1 MSVHELVGDL
11 EKKLRFYNQPLPP
24 DNPSK
29 AASYHQILANL
40 LFCADI
46 YPLALTK
53 EVVRRLLESKLP
65 WPTHDGGHE
74 SLSISV
80 SLDELLKLRVITFS
94 AGLLEMVRLVSPE
107 EDMPEKLKS
116 QLEALAFLDRIRRGD
131 GLVQPYV
138 RVLRSK
144 VDTSHLLMLADH
156 LEPMGDGVSVSVTM
170 DDIVVVG
177 RALWKMMRDR
187 SRNSQRVFLNWMVK
201 MAISSEHY
209 FIFDIFPRGCQEQ
222 DDFLDIMLEFILA
235 DDSLRDTW
243 QDCAIDVALASN
255 RLDILAYDAGPPM
268 SFTATPK
275 DDVVPETKGNVVRA
289 YCSELDIRQLNWILD
304 DLARRAPVDA
314 LDMMDW
320 WVDAQRGRYSD
331 YGYLFHMVL
340 AIVKNERLSHSSH
353 SSFLRTQQLVSLIY
367 QSPRMARYLL
377 VEVNLT
383 KYFCFLL
390 SELGTSHLGFIKIY
404 KEASRIL
411 LNLSDA
417 VDFSHI
423 WKGVLVEQALHIYSI
438 VHSSGVN
445 ENAPEAICNIHD
457 LVAWLVEQELVRS
470 PSRHTFSGS
479 FVEKLKAVLEEIPY
493 SDGNGGFLLG
503 DRASSTASIVM
514 KRGRTRNYR
523 PGEVP
528 LGEWVFL
535 SWCLEGMGPA
545 SIVHDKSV
553 RQRIQAAGNYLIHDY
568 LKVLEEKTGENGSG
582 GDEPLVFDELGWWL
596 LSKTSS
602 AGLFSRFI
610 HVMETYE
617 PVMAVEDSSNRRKL
631 VSAARMHTRVL
642 LQILTRGNEKGIRD
656 QATEALLLLVER
668 FGFDPQCLSGMFSVL
683 NEQSEY
689 TPVRLWLAVARAAND
704 FDDEK
709 FSHLLHILKEE
720 PCTLGCLLRLY
731 CETVSEQ
738 RRTQVHG
745 ILTTWHV
752 RDDELFWTPEIRAMS
767 ILAAN
772 SGLPQIAKYL
782 ADYGLENARAQ
793 HRESFKTL
801 SDLFRLKEIFDTDDL
816 VGQDK
821 INVLVKCKID
831 VDVHADTEKD
841 AFRVR
846 KNEFEYF
853 KRYLIAHVLID
864 MDPDKAVS
872 DFTRLYRERRQLE
885 YLIGKLKASLGKI
898 KAGGGGRKSEFQRL
912 YQDWYADY
920 KALKFP
926 ELSAADL
933 AIVLGVLSEAE
944 DSSGY
949 QYYWNQLSDFQRASP
964 EVAKVHRDYLQRCGG
979 ALPVGQ
985 YLDFFKNIHGETP
998 GLLDESSMKTERDLL
1013 GSWLKNDELSTV
1025 VDDAVSR
1032 KLALLPHGPNEYDTD
1047 EIAETVLCD
1056 VRKVCES
1063 LLKRKS
1069 NLRRRKNGG
1078 KQVMPLDEEN
1088 MINDWLVEIWHSRVN
1103 RYEWSVTDQ
1112 SRMGASGS
1120 RGGVGEVDAVL
1131 SGRHSTLSILEAFRL
1146 GRKNSSTVAEHL
1158 DKLAG
1163 YNTVGASVLC
1173 VVVYSVASKFDEL
1186 CNWYEEKVLK
1196 HRYLGFS
1203 GKNYVPLERVAPED
1217 KPHLKIFRE
1226 VKMVDTRSSVH
1237 IYHFLLDLKN
1247 E

>member
-1 MSVHELVGDL
+1 MSVHKLVEDL
-11 EKKLRFYNQPLPP
+11 EKKLQFYNQNLPP
-24 DNPSK
+24 DNPLRD
-29 AASYHQILANL
+29 ASYHQILASL
-40 LFCADI
+40 LFRADI
-46 YPLALTK
+46 YPLALTR
-53 EVVRRLLESKLP
+53 EVVRGLLESKLP
-65 WPTHDGGHE
+65 WPTYDGGHE

-107 EDMPEKLKS
+107 EDMPDKLRS

-131 GLVQPYV
+131 GLVQPHV
-138 RVLRSK
+138 RIVRSK
-144 VDTSHLLMLADH
+144 EDVSHLLMLADH
-156 LEPMGDGVSVSVTM
+156 LEPMGDGISVSVTM
-170 DDIVVVG
+170 DDIAGVG
-177 RALWKMMRDR
+177 RALWKAMRGRPGD
-187 SRNSQRVFLNWMVK
+187 SQCVFFNWMVK
-201 MAISSEHY
+201 MAISSGHS
-209 FIFDIFPRGCQEQ
+209 FVFDIFPRGCQEQ
-222 DDFLDIMLEFILA
+222 EEFLDVILEFILA
-235 DDSLRDTW
+235 DDSLRDSW

-255 RLDILAYDAGPPM
+255 RLDILVYDAGPPM

-275 DDVVPETKGNVVRA
+275 GDVVPETKGNVVRA

-304 DLARRAPVDA
+304 DLARRAPVDE

-353 SSFLRTQQLVSLIY
+353 SSFLRTQQLVSLID

-383 KYFCFLL
+383 KYSCFLL
-390 SELGTSHLGFIKIY
+390 SELGTSHLGFIKVY

-417 VDFSHI
+417 VDYSHI
-423 WKGVLVEQALHIYSI
+423 WKGVLMDQALHIYSI
-438 VHSSGVN
+438 VHSSGVS
-445 ENAPEAICNIHD
+445 ESAPEAICNIHD
-457 LVAWLVEQELVRS
+457 LVVWLVEKEFVRS

-479 FVEKLKAVLEEIPY
+479 LVEKLKTVLEEMPY
-493 SDGNGGFLLG
+493 VDDNGGFLLG
-503 DRASSTASIVM
+503 DRASSTAAIVM

-523 PGEVP
+523 LGETP

-535 SWCLEGMGPA
+535 SWCLEGMAPPTF
-545 SIVHDKSV
+545 VRDKGA

-602 AGLFSRFI
+602 PGLFGRFL

-617 PVMAVEDSSNRRKL
+617 PVIAVEDSSDRRKL
-631 VSAARMHTRVL
+631 VGAARIHTRVL
-642 LQILTRGNEKGIRD
+642 LQILTRDNEKGIRD
-656 QATEALLLLVER
+656 QATDALLLLVER
-668 FGFDPQCLSGMFSVL
+668 FGFDPQCLSGMFSVF

-709 FSHLLHILKEE
+709 FNHLLHILKEE
-720 PCTLGCLLRLY
+720 PCALGCLLRLY
-731 CETVSEQ
+731 SETVSEQ

-745 ILTTWHV
+745 ILTTWHI
-752 RDDELFWTPEIRAMS
+752 RDEELFWTPEIRAMS

-772 SGLPQIAKYL
+772 NGLPQIAKYL
-782 ADYGLENARAQ
+782 ADYGLENARTQ
-793 HRESFKTL
+793 HRQSFRIL
-801 SDLFRLKEIFDTDDL
+801 SDLFRLKEIFDTVDQ

-821 INVLVKCKID
+821 INALAKCRIE
-831 VDVHADTEKD
+831 VDEQAETEKD
-841 AFRVR
+841 ALRVR

-864 MDPDKAVS
+864 VDPDKAVS
-872 DFTRLYRERRQLE
+872 DFTRLYKERRQLE
-885 YLIGKLKASLGKI
+885 YLIGKLKASLGNI
-898 KAGGGGRKSEFQRL
+898 KSAGGGRRSEFQRL

-926 ELSAADL
+926 ELSVVDL
-933 AIVLGVLSEAE
+933 TVVLGVLSEAE
-944 DSSGY
+944 DSSAY
-949 QYYWNQLSDFQRASP
+949 QYYWNQLPDFQRASP
-964 EVAKVHRDYLQRCGG
+964 EIAKVHRDYLQRCAGS
-979 ALPVGQ
+979 LPVGQ
-985 YLDFFKNIHGETP
+985 YFDFLKSIHGDAP
-998 GLLDESSMKTERDLL
+998 GLLDESTMKTGRELL
-1013 GSWLKNDELSTV
+1013 GSWLDIDELSTA

-1032 KLALLPHGPNEYDTD
+1032 KLAFLPRSPNEWNTD
-1047 EIAETVLCD
+1047 EIAETVLSD
-1056 VRKVCES
+1056 VRQVCES
-1063 LLKRKS
+1063 LLKRKN
-1069 NLRRRKNGG
+1069 NLRRRKHGG

-1131 SGRHSTLSILEAFRL
+1131 SGRHGTLSILEAFRL
-1146 GRKNSSTVAEHL
+1146 GRKNTGSVIEHL

-1173 VVVYSVASKFDEL
+1173 VVVYSVASRFDEL
-1186 CNWYEEKVLK
+1186 CNWYEEKVVK
-1196 HRYLGFS
+1196 HRYIGFS
-1203 GKNYVPLERVAPED
+1203 GKNKVPLERVAPED
-1217 KPHLKIFRE
+1217 KPHLKILKE
-1226 VKMVDTRSSVH
+1226 VKMIDTRSSVH